1 MAGAVEAVIGKEGS
15 SPPHLVAVEAVGV
28 ETRMPDE
35 PARVVQES
43 GAPETMTRAASPEI
57 REAEEMGA
65 SLS

>member
-1 MAGAVEAVIGKEGS
+1 MAGAVEAVIGKDGS
-15 SPPHLVAVEAVGV
+15 SPPHPVVVEAEGL

-43 GAPETMTRAASPEI
+43 GAPETMTRAASSEI
-57 REAEEMGA
+57 REAEETGA